1 MHRMMQ
7 RADPTFRIM
16 YNVQH
21 NTCGVGVSVGAVVL
35 WCAVY
40 DDGCMVCPRAHCCF
54 RVYAHVMPSPSDVS
68 DTHQH

>member
-1 MHRMMQ
+1 MQ
-7 RADPTFRIM
+7 TRHSELCTTYSITRA
-16 YNVQH
+16 
-21 NTCGVGVSVGAVVL
+21 VSVFGAVVL